1 MEKHFVGSEIG
12 QLRSVMLHRPN
23 LSLKRLTPSNCQELL
38 FDDVLSVERAG
49 EEHDIFANTLRQQ
62 GIEVLLLTD
71 LLTQTLDVA
80 DAKAWLLDSHYRI
93 TYLPVTR
100 PAGYITASQL
110 TPWRN
115 LHANVKRIIYVPFI
129 AGILN
134 SQAVISLNISATR
147 TLITT
152 TPL

>member
-62 GIEVLLLTD
+62 D
-71 LLTQTLDVA
+71 RSVA
-80 DAKAWLLDSHYRI
+80 
-93 TYLPVTR
+93 VNR
-100 PAGYITASQL
+100 PAH
-110 TPWRN
+110 PN
-115 LHANVKRIIYVPFI
+115 
-129 AGILN
+129 AGCG
-134 SQAVISLNISATR
+134 
-147 TLITT
+147 
-152 TPL
+152 

>member
-1 MEKHFVGSEIG
+1 MEKHFVG
-12 QLRSVMLHRPN
+12 SVMLHRPN

-80 DAKAWLLDSHYRI
+80 ENPR
-93 TYLPVTR
+93 
-100 PAGYITASQL
+100 
-110 TPWRN
+110 
-115 LHANVKRIIYVPFI
+115 LHKKYGGRY
-129 AGILN
+129 
-134 SQAVISLNISATR
+134 SR
-147 TLITT
+147 Y
-152 TPL
+152 

>member
-71 LLTQTLDVA
+71 LLTKRWMWLTLKPGYWIRKFPIIALGPPLPQIFAPGWRICRTVN
-80 DAKAWLLDSHYRI
+80 WLAI
-93 TYLPVTR
+93 
-100 PAGYITASQL
+100 
-110 TPWRN
+110 
-115 LHANVKRIIYVPFI
+115 
-129 AGILN
+129 
-134 SQAVISLNISATR
+134 
-147 TLITT
+147 
-152 TPL
+152 